1 MPRIR
6 LTEKTDMESEVS
18 CKMGTVIVGL
28 VLVIVVALVVRSMVR
43 DKKNGK
49 SLQCGGECKH
59 CGCHCGK

>member
-1 MPRIR
+1 
-6 LTEKTDMESEVS
+6 MESEVS

-28 VLVIVVALVVRSMVR
+28 VLVIIVALVVRSMVR

>member
-59 CGCHCGK
+59 CGCH

>member
-1 MPRIR
+1 
-6 LTEKTDMESEVS
+6 MESEVS

-49 SLQCGGECKH
+49 SLQCGGECKQ